1 MHIIDDCIPKLHQD
15 FFENITLGHIEKG
28 LPWTVKYE
36 ATAIEQDVKPISF
49 KHVLKSD
56 AEISPEFP
64 NFVIVP
70 QHVSSQLGY
79 ILKDI
84 IFARLFLTV
93 PYKTKLNNHAPHTD
107 LDYPHTSL
115 IYYVNDSDGDT
126 VFFDGD
132 KIVESV
138 TPKKG
143 RCVIFD
149 GLIPHGAGIPSKGP
163 RCIINYNLHL
173 AEPNG
178 T

>member
-1 MHIIDDCIPKLHQD
+1 ML
-15 FFENITLGHIEKG
+15 EKF
-28 LPWTVKYE
+28 
-36 ATAIEQDVKPISF
+36 D
-49 KHVLKSD
+49 
-56 AEISPEFP
+56 
-64 NFVIVP
+64 
-70 QHVSSQLGY
+70 
-79 ILKDI
+79 
-84 IFARLFLTV
+84 
-93 PYKTKLNNHAPHTD
+93 
-107 LDYPHTSL
+107 SL
-115 IYYVNDSDGDT
+115 IGKLIQARQRGLLVNGQENGGIDSLDT
-126 VFFDGD
+126 AYQIQEKVLEGLGSESMFWKVGSTSIEAQKKLGTDEPGSCRVPEKYCFFDGD

>member
-15 FFENITLGHIEKG
+15 FFENIALGHIEKG

-49 KHVLKSD
+49 KHVPKSD

-107 LDYPHTSL
+107 LDYPHSHTTSNQYL
-115 IYYVNDSDGDT
+115 QG
-126 VFFDGD
+126 
-132 KIVESV
+132 
-138 TPKKG
+138 
-143 RCVIFD
+143 
-149 GLIPHGAGIPSKGP
+149 
-163 RCIINYNLHL
+163 
-173 AEPNG
+173 
-178 T
+178 

>member
-1 MHIIDDCIPKLHQD
+1 MELY
-15 FFENITLGHIEKG
+15 L
-28 LPWTVKYE
+28 
-36 ATAIEQDVKPISF
+36 A
-49 KHVLKSD
+49 
-56 AEISPEFP
+56 
-64 NFVIVP
+64 
-70 QHVSSQLGY
+70 
-79 ILKDI
+79 
-84 IFARLFLTV
+84 
-93 PYKTKLNNHAPHTD
+93 D